1 MRKIKSEFENPFDNI
16 LIDLS
21 DIISPYFHKM
31 NFTPNG
37 ITTLSLITGLLS
49 CYFLH
54 KNKPFLSVS
63 LLFLSY
69 FFDCLDGFYARKYNM
84 VSKFGDY
91 YDHVK
96 DIVVNL
102 LLLYILYNRNKDKL
116 NKKEIIIFSFV
127 FCLFYCIMSV
137 HFSLQEIIYDKPEE
151 SDTLGYLTKYVDNKE
166 QAENLITYTRY
177 FGCGT
182 VILLNMLAILY
193 LELK

>member
-21 DIISPYFHKM
+21 DIISPYFNKM

>member
-63 LLFLSY
+63 LLFLPY